1 MYGSGLTFPRAL
13 GFFKAYLI
21 YPPLTEKCVGGGHQ
35 GLDVYKEILWSCAR
49 QSSTLVALGLT
60 TYNFYQPQG
69 WSTCAAGRGQGQGVE
84 SFSFLEKSYE
94 KIIRKNLK

>member
-1 MYGSGLTFPRAL
+1 MYVVRAYFLRAL

-60 TYNFYQPQG
+60 TYNFF
-69 WSTCAAGRGQGQGVE
+69 TKHVA
-84 SFSFLEKSYE
+84 FLGDLLHCNFALNSRFE
-94 KIIRKNLK
+94 I

>member
-1 MYGSGLTFPRAL
+1 MPVSALVDFTANNRDSGPMW
-13 GFFKAYLI
+13 YLI

-60 TYNFYQPQG
+60 TYIFFY
-69 WSTCAAGRGQGQGVE
+69 
-84 SFSFLEKSYE
+84 
-94 KIIRKNLK
+94 